1 MRMMLKPVAI
11 AAAVAGLALAMG
23 PAVAQETIKI
33 GVNQPLTGAVAASG
47 TYVSQGAQIAAEEI
61 NANGGIDGKKI
72 ELIVEDNKSNPKE
85 AVAAAEKLIVRDKVP
100 VMMGAWSSTYTL
112 AVMPKLMEYK
122 VPMVVET
129 SSSGKITTQGNP
141 WVFRISPTSEME
153 ALAFKDKVDAFK
165 IKKANF
171 LSVNNDW
178 GLGAAEQFAKALKDK
193 GIEVGGIE
201 TMNADATD
209 MSAQLSA
216 IKAAGGDTLFVT
228 TGVEQLT
235 LVLKQAADL
244 RLEQQIITTG
254 GSSSP
259 DQLIAQAGPAANGSH
274 HIVFFAP
281 WFPEAAENPEVAT
294 KFVKAWE
301 AKGYNFAGLTEGF
314 RGYDGIYVIAEAIKQ
329 AGSLEPDAIRKAL
342 WNVQFDGI
350 NGDIKFIKQGPE
362 GKESAQN
369 VPNIYVV
376 KIEDGKVTLPDS

>member
-1 MRMMLKPVAI
+1 MRMMLKPAAI

-23 PAVAQETIKI
+23 PAMAQETIKI

-47 TYVSQGAQIAAEEI
+47 TYVAQGAQIAAEEI

-72 ELIVEDNKSNPKE
+72 ELS
-85 AVAAAEKLIVRDKVP
+85 
-100 VMMGAWSSTYTL
+100 
-112 AVMPKLMEYK
+112 
-122 VPMVVET
+122 
-129 SSSGKITTQGNP
+129 
-141 WVFRISPTSEME
+141 
-153 ALAFKDKVDAFK
+153 
-165 IKKANF
+165 
-171 LSVNNDW
+171 
-178 GLGAAEQFAKALKDK
+178 
-193 GIEVGGIE
+193 IEVGVVE

-235 LVLKQAADL
+235 LILKQAADL

-259 DQLIAQAGPAANGSH
+259 DQLIAQAGSAANGSH

-301 AKGYNFAGLTEGF
+301 EKGYNFAGLTEGF

-329 AGSLEPDAIRKAL
+329 AGSLEPDAIRQAL
-342 WNVQFDGI
+342 WKVQFEGI

-376 KIEDGKVTLPDS
+376 KIEDGKVTLPDT